1 MVRSIVLL
9 KYELI
14 PPLGAWFGA
23 RLAEVI
29 RRENDELAADVIV
42 PVPLHPDRLRE
53 RGYNQAELIARPLA
67 RNLGLPMRSWLL
79 MRTKPRPEKQKLT
92 VHERWESVRGAFE
105 ARLGSPV
112 DNLSV
117 LLVDDVMTTGATM
130 DACARVL
137 RRAGARRVIALA
149 VARAARNIKVL
160 PDAAVERGKGPDELE
175 SA

>member
-9 KYELI
+9 KHERI
-14 PPLGAWFGA
+14 PPLGAWFAA
-23 RLAEVI
+23 RLAEVLAA
-29 RRENDELAADVIV
+29 ESKELAADVVV
-42 PVPLHPDRLRE
+42 PVPLHPTRLRE

-67 RNLGLPMRSWLL
+67 RRLGLPMHSWLL
-79 MRTKPRPEKQKLT
+79 MRTKPRPEKQKLS
-92 VHERWESVRGAFE
+92 VHERWDSVRGAFA
-105 ARLGSPV
+105 ARPGSPV

-149 VARAARNIKVL
+149 VARAARNIRVM
-160 PDAAVERGKGPDELE
+160 PDAAVVR
-175 SA
+175 